1 MKRIQI
7 IPGHY
12 GSGKTEYAVNLA
24 LHLVQEHEN
33 VALADMDIV
42 NPYFRSY
49 EQAKR
54 LEEAGVRV
62 IVTSCGG
69 IADIPAIN
77 PEVMSIFQQ
86 EKWTGVLDI
95 GGDPIG
101 ARVLA
106 RFAPQLKPED
116 FDLYFVLNA
125 NRPETRTVDSAL
137 EYMRAIEAEC
147 RQKVTGIINNTHLC
161 AETTPEEIIKGAN
174 KQVENT
180 IKTIKESQAEKE
192 TTQEARKEL
201 QGFMS
206 ILAAR
211 KEKEQKDKDDY
222 IEKKIKQI
230 DARRERQKQ
239 RKVQRADEKAQQE
252 IREQIAEQERLR
264 AFRSAPLTVGEKVRV
279 KENGMVGEVVKLVQK
294 EV

>member
-7 IPGHY
+7 ITGHY

-24 LHLVQEHEN
+24 LHLAETRED

-54 LEEAGVRV
+54 LEDSGIRV

-106 RFAPQLKPED
+106 RFAHQLNPSD
-116 FDLYFVLNA
+116 FDLLFVLNA
-125 NRPETRTVDSAL
+125 NRPETKDVESAL
-137 EYMRAIEAEC
+137 QYMQGIEAEC
-147 RQKVTGIINNTHLC
+147 RQKVTGIVNNTHLC
-161 AETTPEEIIKGAN
+161 GETTAEDILKGAKLAHALSERTSLPVIHHAVQRKFVEQVQDKLSEPVLPMNIYMKKPWEIIFC
-174 KQVENT
+174 E
-180 IKTIKESQAEKE
+180 EE
-192 TTQEARKEL
+192 
-201 QGFMS
+201 
-206 ILAAR
+206 
-211 KEKEQKDKDDY
+211 
-222 IEKKIKQI
+222 
-230 DARRERQKQ
+230 
-239 RKVQRADEKAQQE
+239 
-252 IREQIAEQERLR
+252 
-264 AFRSAPLTVGEKVRV
+264 
-279 KENGMVGEVVKLVQK
+279 
-294 EV
+294 

>member
-7 IPGHY
+7 VTGHY

-24 LHLVQEHEN
+24 LHLAQDHEN

-49 EQAKR
+49 EQAKM
-54 LEEAGVRV
+54 LEDAGIRV

-116 FDLYFVLNA
+116 FDLLFVLNA
-125 NRPETRTVDSAL
+125 NRPETKDVESAL
-137 EYMRAIEAEC
+137 QYMRGIEAEC
-147 RQKVTGIINNTHLC
+147 RQKVTGIVNNTHLC
-161 AETTPEEIIKGAN
+161 GETTAEEILKGARL
-174 KQVENT
+174 
-180 IKTIKESQAEKE
+180 A
-192 TTQEARKEL
+192 QEL
-201 QGFMS
+201 S
-206 ILAAR
+206 
-211 KEKEQKDKDDY
+211 
-222 IEKKIKQI
+222 
-230 DARRERQKQ
+230 ERTSLPVIHHAVQ
-239 RKVQRADEKAQQE
+239 RKFVEQVQNKLSEPVLPMNIYMKKPWE
-252 IREQIAEQERLR
+252 IIFCEEE
-264 AFRSAPLTVGEKVRV
+264 
-279 KENGMVGEVVKLVQK
+279 
-294 EV
+294 

>member
-7 IPGHY
+7 ITGHY

-24 LHLVQEHEN
+24 LHLAQTAEN

-54 LEEAGVRV
+54 LEDAGIRV

-106 RFAPQLKPED
+106 RFAHQLKSED
-116 FDLYFVLNA
+116 FDLLFVLNA
-125 NRPETRTVDSAL
+125 NRPETKDVESAL
-137 EYMRAIEAEC
+137 QYMQGIEAEC
-147 RQKVTGIINNTHLC
+147 RQTVTGIVNNTHLC
-161 AETTPEEIIKGAN
+161 GETTAEEILKGA
-174 KQVENT
+174 KL
-180 IKTIKESQAEKE
+180 A
-192 TTQEARKEL
+192 QEL
-201 QGFMS
+201 S
-206 ILAAR
+206 
-211 KEKEQKDKDDY
+211 
-222 IEKKIKQI
+222 
-230 DARRERQKQ
+230 ERTSLPVIHHAVQ
-239 RKVQRADEKAQQE
+239 RKFVEQVQDKLSEPVLPMNIYMKKPWE
-252 IREQIAEQERLR
+252 IIFCEEE
-264 AFRSAPLTVGEKVRV
+264 
-279 KENGMVGEVVKLVQK
+279 
-294 EV
+294 

>member
-7 IPGHY
+7 ITGHY

-24 LHLVQEHEN
+24 LHLAQEREQ

-49 EQAKR
+49 EQAQR
-54 LEEAGVRV
+54 LEDAGIRV

-106 RFAPQLKPED
+106 RFAPQLKTED
-116 FDLYFVLNA
+116 FDLLFVLNA
-125 NRPETRTVDSAL
+125 NRPETKDVESAL
-137 EYMRAIEAEC
+137 QYMRGIEAEC
-147 RQKVTGIINNTHLC
+147 RQKVTGIVNNTHLC
-161 AETTPEEIIKGAN
+161 GETTAEEILKGARLA
-174 KQVENT
+174 
-180 IKTIKESQAEKE
+180 QA
-192 TTQEARKEL
+192 L
-201 QGFMS
+201 S
-206 ILAAR
+206 
-211 KEKEQKDKDDY
+211 
-222 IEKKIKQI
+222 
-230 DARRERQKQ
+230 ERTSLPVIHHAVQ
-239 RKVQRADEKAQQE
+239 RKFVEQVQDKLSEPVLPMNIYMKKPWE
-252 IREQIAEQERLR
+252 IIFCEEE
-264 AFRSAPLTVGEKVRV
+264 
-279 KENGMVGEVVKLVQK
+279 
-294 EV
+294 

>member
-7 IPGHY
+7 ITGHY

-24 LHLVQEHEN
+24 LHLAQTTEN

-54 LEEAGVRV
+54 LEDAGIRV

-69 IADIPAIN
+69 VADIPAIN

-116 FDLYFVLNA
+116 FDLLFVLNA
-125 NRPETRTVDSAL
+125 NRPETKDVESAL
-137 EYMRAIEAEC
+137 QYMQGIEREC
-147 RQKVTGIINNTHLC
+147 RQKVTGIVNNTHLC
-161 AETTPEEIIKGAN
+161 GETTAEDILKGA
-174 KQVENT
+174 
-180 IKTIKESQAEKE
+180 
-192 TTQEARKEL
+192 R
-201 QGFMS
+201 
-206 ILAAR
+206 LAHALS
-211 KEKEQKDKDDY
+211 
-222 IEKKIKQI
+222 
-230 DARRERQKQ
+230 ERTSLPVIHHAVQ
-239 RKVQRADEKAQQE
+239 RKFVEQVQDQQ
-252 IREQIAEQERLR
+252 
-264 AFRSAPLTVGEKVRV
+264 G
-279 KENGMVGEVVKLVQK
+279 
-294 EV
+294 

>member
-7 IPGHY
+7 ITGHY

-24 LHLVQEHEN
+24 LHLAQTTEN

-54 LEEAGVRV
+54 LEDSGIRV

-69 IADIPAIN
+69 VADIPAIN

-106 RFAPQLKPED
+106 RFAPQLNPED
-116 FDLYFVLNA
+116 FDLLFVLNA
-125 NRPETRTVDSAL
+125 NRPETKDVESAL
-137 EYMRAIEAEC
+137 QYMQGIEAEC
-147 RQKVTGIINNTHLC
+147 RQKVTGIVNNTHLC
-161 AETTPEEIIKGAN
+161 GETTAEEILKGA
-174 KQVENT
+174 
-180 IKTIKESQAEKE
+180 
-192 TTQEARKEL
+192 R
-201 QGFMS
+201 
-206 ILAAR
+206 LA
-211 KEKEQKDKDDY
+211 Q
-222 IEKKIKQI
+222 QLS
-230 DARRERQKQ
+230 ERTSLPVIHHAVQ
-239 RKVQRADEKAQQE
+239 RKFVEQVQDKLSEPVLPMNIYMKKPWE
-252 IREQIAEQERLR
+252 IIFCEEE
-264 AFRSAPLTVGEKVRV
+264 
-279 KENGMVGEVVKLVQK
+279 
-294 EV
+294 

>member
-7 IPGHY
+7 ITGHY

-116 FDLYFVLNA
+116 FDLLFVLNA
-125 NRPETRTVDSAL
+125 NRPETKDVESAL
-137 EYMRAIEAEC
+137 QYMQGIEAEC
-147 RQKVTGIINNTHLC
+147 RQKITGIVNNTHLC
-161 AETTPEEIIKGAN
+161 GDTTAEEVLKGAELAQALSERTSLPVIHHAVQKKFVEQVQDKLKEPVLPMNIYMKKPWEIIFC
-174 KQVENT
+174 E
-180 IKTIKESQAEKE
+180 EE
-192 TTQEARKEL
+192 
-201 QGFMS
+201 
-206 ILAAR
+206 
-211 KEKEQKDKDDY
+211 
-222 IEKKIKQI
+222 
-230 DARRERQKQ
+230 
-239 RKVQRADEKAQQE
+239 
-252 IREQIAEQERLR
+252 
-264 AFRSAPLTVGEKVRV
+264 
-279 KENGMVGEVVKLVQK
+279 
-294 EV
+294 

>member
-7 IPGHY
+7 ITGHY

-24 LHLVQEHEN
+24 LHLAQTTEN

-54 LEEAGVRV
+54 LEDAGIRV

-106 RFAPQLKPED
+106 RFAPQLKSED
-116 FDLYFVLNA
+116 FDLLFVLNA
-125 NRPETRTVDSAL
+125 NRPETKDVESAL
-137 EYMRAIEAEC
+137 QYMQGIEAEC
-147 RQKVTGIINNTHLC
+147 RQKVTGIVNNTHLC
-161 AETTPEEIIKGAN
+161 GETTAEEILKGARL
-174 KQVENT
+174 
-180 IKTIKESQAEKE
+180 AH
-192 TTQEARKEL
+192 EL
-201 QGFMS
+201 S
-206 ILAAR
+206 
-211 KEKEQKDKDDY
+211 
-222 IEKKIKQI
+222 
-230 DARRERQKQ
+230 ERTSLPVIHHAVQ
-239 RKVQRADEKAQQE
+239 RKFVEQVQDQLSEPVLPMNIYMKKPWE
-252 IREQIAEQERLR
+252 IIFCEEE
-264 AFRSAPLTVGEKVRV
+264 
-279 KENGMVGEVVKLVQK
+279 
-294 EV
+294 

>member
-7 IPGHY
+7 ITGHY

-24 LHLVQEHEN
+24 LHLAQTTEN

-54 LEEAGVRV
+54 LEDAGIRV

-106 RFAPQLKPED
+106 RFAPQLKSED
-116 FDLYFVLNA
+116 FDLLFVLNA
-125 NRPETRTVDSAL
+125 NRPETKDVESAL
-137 EYMRAIEAEC
+137 QYMQGIEAEC
-147 RQKVTGIINNTHLC
+147 RQKVTGIVNNTHLC
-161 AETTPEEIIKGAN
+161 GETTAEEILKGA
-174 KQVENT
+174 ELA
-180 IKTIKESQAEKE
+180 QA
-192 TTQEARKEL
+192 L
-201 QGFMS
+201 S
-206 ILAAR
+206 
-211 KEKEQKDKDDY
+211 
-222 IEKKIKQI
+222 
-230 DARRERQKQ
+230 ERTSLP
-239 RKVQRADEKAQQE
+239 VIHHA
-252 IREQIAEQERLR
+252 
-264 AFRSAPLTVGEKVRV
+264 
-279 KENGMVGEVVKLVQK
+279 VQK
-294 EV
+294 KFVEQVQDKLKEPVLPMNIYMKKPWEIIFCEEE

>member
-7 IPGHY
+7 ITGHY

-24 LHLVQEHEN
+24 LHLAQTAEN

-54 LEEAGVRV
+54 LEDAGIRV

-106 RFAPQLKPED
+106 RFAHQLKSED
-116 FDLYFVLNA
+116 FDLLFVLNA
-125 NRPETRTVDSAL
+125 NRPETKDVESAL
-137 EYMRAIEAEC
+137 QYMQGIEAEC
-147 RQKVTGIINNTHLC
+147 RQKVTGIVNNTHLC
-161 AETTPEEIIKGAN
+161 GETTAEEILKGA
-174 KQVENT
+174 
-180 IKTIKESQAEKE
+180 A
-192 TTQEARKEL
+192 
-201 QGFMS
+201 
-206 ILAAR
+206 LAHALS
-211 KEKEQKDKDDY
+211 
-222 IEKKIKQI
+222 
-230 DARRERQKQ
+230 ERTSLPVIHHAVQ
-239 RKVQRADEKAQQE
+239 RKFVEQVQDKLSEPILPMNIYMKKPWE
-252 IREQIAEQERLR
+252 IIFCEEE
-264 AFRSAPLTVGEKVRV
+264 
-279 KENGMVGEVVKLVQK
+279 
-294 EV
+294 

>member
-7 IPGHY
+7 ITGHY

-24 LHLVQEHEN
+24 LHLTQTTEN

-54 LEEAGVRV
+54 LEDAGIRV

-106 RFAPQLKPED
+106 RFAHQLKPED
-116 FDLYFVLNA
+116 FDLLFVLNA
-125 NRPETRTVDSAL
+125 NRPETKDVESAL
-137 EYMRAIEAEC
+137 AYMQGIEAEC
-147 RQKVTGIINNTHLC
+147 RQKVTGIVNNTHLC
-161 AETTPEEIIKGAN
+161 GETTAEEILKGA
-174 KQVENT
+174 KLAHALSERTSLPVIHHAVQRKFVEQV
-180 IKTIKESQAEKE
+180 QAELPE
-192 TTQEARKEL
+192 PVL
-201 QGFMS
+201 PMN
-206 ILAAR
+206 I
-211 KEKEQKDKDDY
+211 Y
-222 IEKKIKQI
+222 MKKPW
-230 DARRERQKQ
+230 
-239 RKVQRADEKAQQE
+239 E
-252 IREQIAEQERLR
+252 IIFCEEE
-264 AFRSAPLTVGEKVRV
+264 
-279 KENGMVGEVVKLVQK
+279 
-294 EV
+294 